1 MCESFELI
9 DLGDAAVET
18 RDLHTDPFHDNDIEY
33 GLFPLS
39 L

>member
-1 MCESFELI
+1 MNESFELI

-18 RDLHTDPFHDNDIEY
+18 RQKVRDDFPDNDLIW
-33 GLFPLS
+33 GLPDPS

>member
-18 RDLHTDPFHDNDIEY
+18 RQIVPDFFKDNDLVW
-33 GLFPLS
+33 GLEDPS